1 MESLLSSSQD
11 NLIHGLDFSISSNTA
26 SYVEE
31 RSERQFMASSNHFSP
46 SGVRTIRINVAG
58 NEFID
63 LSSLLLVGML
73 HNDDGTHA
81 LQPLTCG
88 IHGMISRFTV
98 YISGS
103 KAEDILHYGRTT
115 EMFLRMMPEA
125 VRRNLAAASGF
136 GAIAGS
142 SDGNDFDPGTLAG
155 NSAVRFTHKPILS
168 GICNCGKYMPLQFL
182 GSGGLVLEWE
192 LGGFLDGI
200 QHTTTDPK
208 TLSERWHI
216 SDVRVQA
223 SVINLNSQLQE
234 AYAAHVLSGKSLMIP
249 YKTFTCT
256 SSALPDSNDHDS
268 SIARNFTRLCT
279 LFQTFTRESTTQ
291 IKDVNNFHCPVA
303 ATQQDNFQSVLQ
315 IGSKRWS
322 EFDRTGL
329 GQHFCYLLQAS
340 GYFNSLVS
348 SLNISLAAYRDNSFI
363 AAWDLEKV
371 PQAIMSGY
379 NTSGGQTIT
388 ASWKDFG
395 TASGNRPKK
404 TFFVAH
410 YDAVLELASTSAQIH
425 S

>member
-11 NLIHGLDFSISSNTA
+11 NLIHGLDFNISSNTA

-115 EMFLRMMPEA
+115 EMFMRMMPEA

-136 GAIAGS
+136 GTIAGS
-142 SDGNDFDPGTLAG
+142 ANGNDFNSGALNA
-155 NSAVRFTHKPILS
+155 NSAVRWTHKPILS

-192 LGGFLDGI
+192 LGGFQDGI
-200 QHTTTDPK
+200 QHSTATPNI
-208 TLSERWHI
+208 LSENWHI

-223 SVINLNSQLQE
+223 SVINLNSSLQE

-256 SSALPDSNDHDS
+256 SNALPDSNDHDT

-279 LFQTFTRESTTQ
+279 LFQTFGRQETTTA
-291 IKDVNNFHCPVA
+291 KECNHFHCPVA

-322 EFDRTGL
+322 EFDRTGSA
-329 GQHFCYLLQAS
+329 QHFCYLLQAS

-348 SLNISLAAYRDNSFI
+348 SLNISLAAYRADSFI
-363 AAWDLEKV
+363 ASWDLEKI

-388 ASWKDFG
+388 ASWKNFG
-395 TASGNRPKK
+395 NAAGNRPHKS
-404 TFFVAH
+404 FFVAH

-425 S
+425 Q